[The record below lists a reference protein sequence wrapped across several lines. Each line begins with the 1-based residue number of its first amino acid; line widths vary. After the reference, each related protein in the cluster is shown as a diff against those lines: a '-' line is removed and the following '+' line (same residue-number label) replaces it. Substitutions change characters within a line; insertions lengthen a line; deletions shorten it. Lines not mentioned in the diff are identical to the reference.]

1 MSFQSIEEIID
12 FAIKN
17 EKDAVAFY
25 TDLCEQE
32 TVSSTKKTFIEFAD
46 QEKKHQKMLEDF
58 NADKDQIAKYKYKWI
73 PDIKRSDYMTDVE
86 YTPGMPYDDILLLAM
101 KREEKS
107 LALYNELAGK
117 TDNDACIQ
125 LFKMLAQ
132 EEAKH
137 KLGIETIF
145 DDIRA
150 EQGD

>member
-1 MSFQSIEEIID
+1 MSFQSIEEIIN
-12 FAIKN
+12 FAIEN
-17 EKDAVAFY
+17 EKEAAAFY
-25 TDLCEQE
+25 TDLSERE

-46 QEKKHQKMLEDF
+46 QERKHQKMLEDF
-58 NADKDQIAKYKYKWI
+58 GTDKDKIAAYKYKWI
-73 PDIKRSDYMTDVE
+73 PDIKRSDYMTDIE
-86 YTPGMPYDDILLLAM
+86 YKPGMAYDDVLLLAM

>member
-1 MSFQSIEEIID
+1 
-12 FAIKN
+12 
-17 EKDAVAFY
+17 
-25 TDLCEQE
+25 
-32 TVSSTKKTFIEFAD
+32 
-46 QEKKHQKMLEDF
+46 MLEDF
-58 NADKDQIAKYKYKWI
+58 SADKDQIATYKYKWI
-73 PDIKRSDYMTDVE
+73 PDIKRSDYMTDIE
-86 YTPGMPYDDILLLAM
+86 YKPGMAYEDILLLAM
-101 KREEKS
+101 KREEKA

-117 TDNDACIQ
+117 TENDACIR